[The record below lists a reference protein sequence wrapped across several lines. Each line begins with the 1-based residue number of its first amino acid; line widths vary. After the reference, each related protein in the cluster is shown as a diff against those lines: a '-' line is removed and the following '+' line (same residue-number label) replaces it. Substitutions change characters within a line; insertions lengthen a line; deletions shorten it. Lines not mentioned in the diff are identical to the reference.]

1 MKTKTI
7 QSLIGKHV
15 RIKREFIKSTYEG
28 QGLYIECDNGMNGV
42 IDEPTDS
49 IFMVKMDIYG
59 VDLFNHRRDGFRIGS
74 VEPTHQ
80 VIIEIVEGGN
90 SINYPYLWDAKYFE
104 EVVEEIIIT
113 KKYQPLKK

>member
-1 MKTKTI
+1 METKTI
-7 QSLIGKHV
+7 KSLIGKKV
-15 RIKREFIKSTYEG
+15 RIKREFIKSSDEG
-28 QGLYIECDNGMNGV
+28 MYIECDNGMNGL

-59 VDLFNHRRDGFRIGS
+59 VDLFNHRRDGFSIGS

-104 EVVEEIIIT
+104 EVA
-113 KKYQPLKK
+113 